1 MRKPILLLAGAS
13 LLAVSFGASAAER
26 CQYSAPRNAAIEA
39 AGLQSVTVQIGPDVL
54 AIHGVPGLEK
64 IVVRGTACASNAKW
78 LRDVQVETARQGDAA
93 SVIARDRRHG
103 IAFSLFGGSYA
114 YLKLDVSV
122 PPSLAVKLRE
132 GSGDASVMQVAAL
145 EATLGSG
152 DLKVDGISGAFGLGV
167 GSGDAVARD
176 VGSLAISALGSG
188 DVSVDTVHADAHIGS
203 VGSGNLK
210 LDNVKGDVSLGALA
224 SGDVKMSGVGGN
236 VKADSVGSGDLIVR
250 DVTGDVSVGAVASGS
265 VSIARAGGNVHAGSV
280 GSGDFDANGVGGTFS
295 VDALGSGGASHRN
308 VKGKVSVPRED

>member
-1 MRKPILLLAGAS
+1 MRAFIPLLAGS
-13 LLAVSFGASAAER
+13 CLLAMSLSAGAEACR
-26 CQYSAPRNAAIEA
+26 YSAPRKAEIDA
-39 AGLQSVTVQIGPDVL
+39 AGLQSATVEIGPDDL
-54 AIHGVPGLEK
+54 AIHGVPGLAK
-64 IVVRGTACASNAKW
+64 IVVRGTACASNPKW

-93 SVIARDRRHG
+93 SVIARDGRHG
-103 IAFSLFGGSYA
+103 IVFSLFGSSYA

-122 PPSLAVKLRE
+122 PRSLAVKLRE
-132 GSGDASVMQVAAL
+132 GSGDASVAQVAAL
-145 EATLGSG
+145 DAALGSG
-152 DLKVDGISGAFGLGV
+152 DLKVDGVAGAFGLGV

-188 DVSVDTVHADAHIGS
+188 DVRVDTVHGDAHVGS
-203 VGSGNLK
+203 VGSGDLK
-210 LDNVKGDVSLGALA
+210 LADVKGDVSLGSLA
-224 SGDVKMSGVGGN
+224 SGDVKLSGVGGS

-280 GSGDFDANGVGGTFS
+280 GSGDFDANVVGGNFS

-308 VKGKVSVPRED
+308 VKGKVSVPHED